1 VAEVAAAVDP
11 LLAKLNEW
19 YAGVGRERDKMELWG
34 ILRSL
39 ADSHARGEVT
49 DVELRAYVSE
59 LAEVVAAHLAAAGR
73 ALNVEEAADELLKLV
88 KQSSA
93 SSTYARYAKIIER
106 LREARMKAAE
116 RREAGGIL

>member
-1 VAEVAAAVDP
+1 VAGAVDP

-19 YAGVGRERDKMELWG
+19 YLNLGLDREKMELWG
-34 ILRSL
+34 ILRGL
-39 ADSHARGEVT
+39 ADSHARREVT
-49 DVELRAYVSE
+49 EVELKAYVNE
-59 LAEVVAAHLAAAGR
+59 LAEVVAAHLASAGK
-73 ALNVEEAADELLKLV
+73 AVGVEEVADELLKLV

-93 SSTYARYAKIIER
+93 SSTYARYARIMER

>member
-1 VAEVAAAVDP
+1 MAAAVDP

-49 DVELRAYVSE
+49 DVELSAYVSE
-59 LAEVVAAHLAAAGR
+59 LAEVAAAHLAAAGR